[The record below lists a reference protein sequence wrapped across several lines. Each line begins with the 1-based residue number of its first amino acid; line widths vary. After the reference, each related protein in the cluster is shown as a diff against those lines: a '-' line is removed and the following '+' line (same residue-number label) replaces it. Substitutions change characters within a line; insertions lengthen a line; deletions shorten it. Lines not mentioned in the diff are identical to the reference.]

1 MPNPLTLIRGFQ
13 KAEEA
18 ARAVVKANEATH
30 ATSVVSKVDSAPVK
44 IPHPMNPAEQYTFPA
59 GTDPEVAK
67 AFVQKMLLAK
77 ARQGEEKVVAQ
88 STLPADRVAELQRKE
103 AELEHAK
110 QVIKDL
116 ESRKDINKVSPG
128 IYHDDA
134 TGVYWRVTPEGKIQ
148 KFEFTE

>member
-1 MPNPLTLIRGFQ
+1 MPNPLTLIRGLQ
-13 KAEEA
+13 RAEETA
-18 ARAVVKANEATH
+18 SAVVKAEKAAKVGVDTAKADLKITH
-30 ATSVVSKVDSAPVK
+30 PLDPKEVFS
-44 IPHPMNPAEQYTFPA
+44 FPA
-59 GTDPEVAK
+59 GTDPSIANDLVRR
-67 AFVQKMLLAK
+67 MLLAK